1 MGRRLSIGILWL
13 AVLSGTAAA
22 AERRVVHQ
30 EPSAFGRIYVVDEG
44 DLRYLRYDGP
54 NGDDQSVIS
63 ISDPGAVPM
72 DYIRDALLGLALVPN
87 IEQVLM
93 IGLGAGTFTTF
104 LFNHLPKLKIDAV
117 EINPVVV
124 RLAKDFFRLPKDP
137 CYRIHKQDGRKFIES
152 SRQKYDLIFVD
163 AYTGL
168 DLVPKQLAG
177 EDFFKLVR
185 DHLSRG
191 GLAIINLS
199 VEEKQEEKVWQAF
212 ENVFS
217 ATLCLETGDHDNLVL
232 FGFEADELPEPK
244 AVRAAAARLTK
255 TLKLPFDLA
264 QTAARVG
271 KGCGIG
277 IED

>member
-1 MGRRLSIGILWL
+1 MGRYLSIGILGSL
-13 AVLSGTAAA
+13 ALLGTAAA
-22 AERRVVHQ
+22 GERRVVHQ

-104 LFNHLPKLKIDAV
+104 LFHQLPKVKIDAV

-124 RLAKDFFRLPKDP
+124 RLAKDFFRLPSDP

-152 SRQKYDLIFVD
+152 SRIKYDLIFID

-177 EDFFKLVR
+177 EDFFKLVKA
-185 DHLSRG
+185 HLVHN

-212 ENVFS
+212 KNVFGK
-217 ATLCLETGDHDNLVL
+217 TLCLETAEQDNLLL
-232 FGFEADELPEPK
+232 FGFEAAELPEPK
-244 AVRAAAARLTK
+244 TVRAAAARLTK
-255 TLKLPFDLA
+255 TLKLPFDLGQIA
-264 QTAARVG
+264 ERVG
-271 KGCGIG
+271 EGCGMG
-277 IED
+277 F